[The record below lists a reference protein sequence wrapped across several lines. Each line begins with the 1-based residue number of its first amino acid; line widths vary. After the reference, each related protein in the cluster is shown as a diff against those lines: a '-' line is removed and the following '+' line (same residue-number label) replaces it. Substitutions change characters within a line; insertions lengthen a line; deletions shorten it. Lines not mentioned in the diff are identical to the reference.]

1 MERVVMVEDHP
12 VRYLSAG
19 TGPELVLLP
28 GSERAR
34 PTGRR
39 SFPGWQRRGRCT
51 HRPCPASTGTVARA
65 EVSAEGYARFVGRFL
80 DALGVKRPVLVGHSL
95 GGWWGCC
102 SPRRLLV
109 EWLRYA

>member
-1 MERVVMVEDHP
+1 MERVVTVEDRP
-12 VRYLSAG
+12 ADW
-19 TGPELVLLP
+19 TAVLPRLAASRAVYAPALP
-28 GSERAR
+28 GL
-34 PTGRR
+34 
-39 SFPGWQRRGRCT
+39 
-51 HRPCPASTGTVARA
+51 TGTVARA